1 MNPVSCSQAEHPDHP
16 AHCRE
21 DQLGTGPLLFQCALG
36 EDAAAQG
43 AREGVGDWAGF
54 PLLPPPRAALPTCAI
69 LPGRQPI
76 LVGML
81 CRVCLET
88 EKEVM
93 FVLRLC

>member
-1 MNPVSCSQAEHPDHP
+1 MNPVSCSQGEHLDHR
-16 AHCRE
+16 ALCRGN
-21 DQLGTGPLLFQCALG
+21 QLGTGPLLFQCALC

-43 AREGVGDWAGF
+43 AREGVGDRAGF
-54 PLLPPPRAALPTCAI
+54 PLLPLPRAALPTCAI

-88 EKEVM
+88 
-93 FVLRLC
+93 